1 MADEEAQSIVD
12 DQTETPQESAESIP
26 DNDNSIDQNMDSG
39 EKIDRRKFN
48 KGGRPKGSMNKA
60 TMETKVAK
68 KRFIERVNQH
78 VDDLFN
84 AQLSLA
90 QGEQVLMV
98 QITEGEGKNQRRYHE
113 VVEDKETVR
122 QYLDYEEGIG
132 DNENPSDEKHWY
144 YLTTR
149 AANNQAI
156 DSLLNR
162 SFGKAPDKVEV
173 EGGFLGRSKL
183 VIEVID
189 GASDSGEDESE
200 DQQEAANS
208 AGSAE

>member
-1 MADEEAQSIVD
+1 MADDGTQNTEDNESEDSQKIVD
-12 DQTETPQESAESIP
+12 NIP
-26 DNDNSIDQNMDSG
+26 DNNSNIPKKELDSESS
-39 EKIDRRKFN
+39 EKRK
-48 KGGRPKGSMNKA
+48 GPGRPLGSMNKA

-113 VVEDKETVR
+113 VVEDKETIK
-122 QYLDYEEGIG
+122 QYLDYEGGVG
-132 DNENPSDEKHWY
+132 DNENPSDAKHWY

-189 GASDSGEDESE
+189 GGSNPSEDESE
-200 DQQEAANS
+200 DQQETANS